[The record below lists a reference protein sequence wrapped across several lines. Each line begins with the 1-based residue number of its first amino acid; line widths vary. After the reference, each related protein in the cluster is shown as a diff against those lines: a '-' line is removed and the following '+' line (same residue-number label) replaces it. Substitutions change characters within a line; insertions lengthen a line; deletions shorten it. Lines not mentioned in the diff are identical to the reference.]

1 VRALVGS
8 AQARLTQRL
17 RGLGVPGVAV
27 EEAPGACPLCS
38 GPMVVQKSVSRL
50 GRTLEHGAFEA
61 RETVHM
67 CAGGCH
73 WPSRALVTRRAASL
87 SERLLPRSMVGYDVV
102 TFVGGQR
109 FLEHRRRD
117 EIVLALREQY
127 GLDLSSG
134 ELSRLA
140 RLFLDYL
147 QRLHDARAV
156 ALRAALASDGGWP
169 MHLDATGEDGR
180 GTLLVVLAGWR
191 QWVLGA
197 WKIPTERADAIGPHL
212 RSVVSRFGPPCAIM
226 RDLGRAMIRAAD
238 DLVTGAELKIPVLA
252 CHLHFLADV
261 GKDLLE
267 PSHDQ
272 LRVLFRRAGVRPA
285 LRALA
290 RDLGLGLGAGIEKA
304 RADFSAWQDA
314 PEEGHHLPEGPA
326 GLASVRALAQW
337 VLDYSTDGHDQG
349 FPFDRPY
356 LDLYHRC
363 TTARRAVDAYLR
375 QPPADRKILKAI
387 QRLRAVLEPT
397 LSEEAFARVAQTL
410 GRRAEL
416 FEELRAALRL
426 TPKPAGRR
434 EDQPARPANPLKALS
449 ELQDVQVAVDRL
461 AASLRERRPQRGP
474 AQDTRQAIDLVLR
487 HLETHGKH
495 LWGHAIPLPPEAGGG
510 VRLVDRTNNRLEGFF
525 HGLKHGERRRSGR
538 KILTHDFESLPP
550 GTALAQNLDH
560 PDYVAILCGSLDN
573 LPHAFAKLDA
583 DDKSRTLASPAC
595 DTQPAKAPAPSP
607 LASASIPRE
616 DRALIRSDVLRIRI
630 AAAANSRAPRTT
642 SRPSSLTA

>member
-1 VRALVGS
+1 VTS
-8 AQARLTQRL
+8 AKERLTQRL
-17 RGLGVPGVAV
+17 RGLGVPKVAV
-27 EEAPGACPLCS
+27 EEEPGSCPLCN

-50 GRTLEHGAFEA
+50 GRTLEHGTFEA
-61 RETVHM
+61 RETVHV

-87 SERLLPRSMVGYDVV
+87 SQRLLPRSMMGYDVLS
-102 TFVGGQR
+102 FVGSQR

-117 EIVLALREQY
+117 EIAEALREGY

-134 ELSRLA
+134 EVSRLA
-140 RLFLDYL
+140 QLFLNYL
-147 QRLHDARAV
+147 ERLHDVRAE

-212 RSVVSRFGPPCAIM
+212 NAVVSRFGAPCAIM
-226 RDLGRAMIRAAD
+226 RDLGRAMTGAAD
-238 DLVTGAELKIPVLA
+238 GLVETAELNIPVLA

-272 LRVLFRRAGVRPA
+272 LRELFRRVGVRPR

-290 RDLGLGLGAGIEKA
+290 RDLGLGLGPSIEKA

-314 PEEGHHLPEGPA
+314 PEKGHRLPEGPT
-326 GLASVRALAQW
+326 GLATVRAVAQW
-337 VLDYSTDGHDQG
+337 VLDYPIDGHDQG

-356 LDLYHRC
+356 LDLYRRC

-375 QPPADRKILKAI
+375 QPPADRKVLKALH
-387 QRLRAVLEPT
+387 RLRAVLEPT
-397 LSEEAFARVAQTL
+397 LTEDAFPHVAQML

-426 TPKPAGRR
+426 TPKPTGRR
-434 EDQPARPANPLKALS
+434 EDHPARPANALKALS
-449 ELQDVQVAVDRL
+449 ELQDIQAAIDRL
-461 AASLRERRPQRGP
+461 ATSLRERRPERGP
-474 AQDTRQAIDLVLR
+474 AQDTRQAVDLVLR

-495 LWGHAIPLPPEAGGG
+495 LWGHAIPLPPETGGG

-525 HGLKHGERRRSGR
+525 HELKHGERRRSGR
-538 KILTHDFESLPP
+538 KVLTHDFESLPP
-550 GTALAQNLDH
+550 GAALAQNLSH

-573 LPHAFAKLDA
+573 LPRAFAKLDA
-583 DDKSRTLASPAC
+583 EHKSTTLALPAC
-595 DTQPAKAPAPSP
+595 GTQPAKTPAPSLP
-607 LASASIPRE
+607 ASASIPRE
-616 DRALIRSDVLRIRI
+616 DRAIIRSDALRISI
-630 AAAANSRAPRTT
+630 AAAANSRAPRTAY
-642 SRPSSLTA
+642 RPPSLTA